1 MGLCCET
8 PPSQNKNP
16 YKLGTVSVKMKKE
29 LSDLIKDQA
38 VS

>member
-1 MGLCCET
+1 MGLCCEA
-8 PPSQNKNP
+8 PSQSKNP